1 MGAFTPLPSDA
12 AVVTGE
18 VVVNVAPPVL
28 YKKAI
33 DKVSSVL
40 MYVGEAVPGTASATA
55 AWRIKRIT
63 PTGVEFAGTAVFD
76 QVWNNRASLSY
87 I

>member
-1 MGAFTPLPSDA
+1 MGAFTPLPSQD

-18 VVVNVAPPVL
+18 VVVNIAPPVL

-33 DKVSSVL
+33 DKVSDSL
-40 MYVGEAVPGTASATA
+40 LYVGEAIPGTASATA
-55 AWRIKRIT
+55 AWRIKRVT